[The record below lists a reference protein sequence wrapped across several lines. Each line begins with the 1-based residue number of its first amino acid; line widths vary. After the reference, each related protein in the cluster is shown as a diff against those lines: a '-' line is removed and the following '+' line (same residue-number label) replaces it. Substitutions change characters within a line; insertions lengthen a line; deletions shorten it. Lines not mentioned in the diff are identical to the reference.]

1 MKGRR
6 AHHGPSRQEEVTNCG
21 DRCGGHRVGKPR
33 LTSHWR
39 VWAVSRRC
47 AHLSAPVPLG
57 PGRHR
62 VRQGQPPGPWLGC
75 QRFLPASWGPHEGT
89 WPCLGSRPPLG
100 QGRVVFMRRT
110 GCGGARPGNLP
121 PRPSASALHR
131 DLSLPVPPILFAG
144 QRSRQRPQQAF
155 VPRRPRCSRVQAW
168 PQLNQGRNSS
178 CIITGW
184 NSVTV

>member
-1 MKGRR
+1 MRN
-6 AHHGPSRQEEVTNCG
+6 HGPSRQEEVTNCG
-21 DRCGGHRVGKPR
+21 DRCGGHRVGASLG

-57 PGRHR
+57 LAAIAFAR
-62 VRQGQPPGPWLGC
+62 VAAWSMARGANDSCPRRGAARGHMVLPWIKATARARAC
-75 QRFLPASWGPHEGT
+75 
-89 WPCLGSRPPLG
+89 
-100 QGRVVFMRRT
+100 VVFIWMRR
-110 GCGGARPGNLP
+110 ARPGNLP

-131 DLSLPVPPILFAG
+131 DLSCLCHPSLPLQDNAADSG
-144 QRSRQRPQQAF
+144 RSKPSCRGGPC
-155 VPRRPRCSRVQAW
+155 CSRVQAW

-184 NSVTV
+184 NSVIV